1 MSEED
6 PIVVGQ
12 ETILEGAL
20 PEQAINSGSL
30 AEFAAKTQQDWED
43 ELRGNEIT
51 RWEGG
56 VLDGLYTGLQQGKPF
71 VVALVQAIVKEV
83 FGGNPNFAD
92 AQTAFEQ
99 MRTNFDLKWQDLIA
113 ATALAGT
120 AKDKADVVAD
130 DAVEIAELVDD
141 VIGAGSNI
149 IANPS
154 FERLRFQQTGSS
166 FSTDYARSGVRS
178 LRIIGNGT
186 SARSYLLLSDDNVP
200 RVYSVTEE
208 DMFYAEVW
216 VRAGADNSQTSGA
229 EGSVRLLFE
238 PFSGNYQPLTP
249 IAVSTGPSQAAKD
262 GWVQI
267 AGYVPMPPLARWLTM
282 KLQITSA
289 INDNERWYFDDV
301 VVREVS
307 VAAEANAAAGTAQ
320 TQAET
325 ATFNAGA
332 AQDLADEIVESGSN
346 LIINAGF
353 ENTRYEQAGSTF
365 STDYPRYGARS
376 LRIQANGSSAKSYTL
391 LADGATPR
399 LIKADAGDV
408 FWAEVWVRGHPN
420 NTQTSGG
427 TNGVRMLLEPLNKL
441 GATLTPSSLAINAST
456 AYKTDWYKLEGFV
469 TMPPDTANLRVKLEV
484 SAAVNDNE
492 VWFFDDVSLREVT
505 LAKEATAAAGT
516 AQAAAETANQ
526 NALDADELAGAVVA
540 SGGNII
546 VNPGFEAGV
555 FAQGVATFTT
565 NANEVRTGSRA
576 LKLTRTALVSNPT
589 YYLLSDDN
597 NTRFVPVVGDDIF
610 YAEVWVRGAQAN
622 SQVSGGTG
630 GVRMV
635 FEPFSGFTA
644 LTGPGDVVVLAL
656 NANQALKSGWTK
668 ISGYVPVPAT
678 ATRMRVSLQLT
689 SQVSAGE
696 AYAFDD
702 VVLREETLAKA
713 ASTAAGIADGKAETA
728 AQNATDAN
736 DFAGQ
741 ILDSGSNLIA
751 NSDFEKGLVSPQPL
765 VATYSEEQKYSG
777 TRSLKF
783 TANGTIKTFYL
794 LSEGLTPRT
803 IPASEGD
810 RFYCEMWVYGSGL
823 SGSVADGLRIVFE
836 PTNRLGANLTDSYIG
851 QTVSSSLNGTWTKVA
866 LYTDPLP
873 ANTTKVK
880 VAVQLRNTVTAGTIY
895 VDQVIVRE
903 VTVAKAAEDAADLA
917 DGKALAAQQSLDTK
931 ARDLTNIAAGSDFEG
946 SVQPWTLGTGWT
958 IATDQKY
965 AGTKS
970 LKHSGN
976 QAGTSTLPAVTA
988 CLPGEQ
994 FYVEFWARKDASFNG
1009 TTNDKLRLMNQDIT
1023 EIGSVWFGSAAIASA
1038 NTWTKLFTTV
1048 TVPAGTSSFTVTVVS
1063 NSTAGSV
1070 WLDNIVIRRVLTSDV
1085 VGELPQ
1091 DRIID
1096 LDTSFTTVNDTAISA
1111 SDLAAV
1117 VGASNNL
1124 VVSPDFDEPTVRRFV
1139 DQSVSGFVTGSYSTD
1154 RAVTGTYSYK
1164 LLMNTAG
1171 TSGAVGELVLNPYK
1185 TDFEVVWFNIVPG
1198 QVYNYDFVYY
1208 LTGTSSKPLAFRA
1221 GYRTLAAT
1229 SSAATT
1235 VASIT
1240 PVKNSWQRVTGSF
1253 TIPDLVPATTGS
1265 PPLQMV
1271 VTVGFVAGAV
1281 GAAGDALYIDRC
1293 LVYLQT

>member
-12 ETILEGAL
+12 ETILEGVL

-56 VLDGLYTGLQQGKPF
+56 VLDGLFTGLQQGKPF

-99 MRTNFDLKWQDLIA
+99 MRTNFDLKWQDLVA

-332 AQDLADEIVESGSN
+332 AQDLADAIVESGSN

-441 GATLTPSSLAINAST
+441 GATLTPSSLAIDAST

-469 TMPPDTANLRVKLEV
+469 TMPADTANLRVKLEV

-492 VWFFDDVSLREVT
+492 VWFFDDASLREVT
-505 LAKEATAAAGT
+505 LAKEAASTAST
-516 AQAAAETANQ
+516 AQQQAETANE
-526 NALDADELAGAVVA
+526 NALAADELAGAVVA

-622 SQVSGGTG
+622 SQISGGSG

-635 FEPFSGFTA
+635 FEPFAGLTA
-644 LTGPGDVVVLAL
+644 LTANNAVLSVT
-656 NANQALKSGWTK
+656 ANQSLKSGWTK
-668 ISGYVPVPAT
+668 LSGYIPVPAT

-689 SQVSAGE
+689 SEVSAGE

-741 ILDSGSNLIA
+741 ILESGSNLIA

-765 VATYSEEQKYSG
+765 VATYSTEQAYSG

-783 TANGTIKTFYL
+783 TANGTTKTFYL

-803 IPASEGD
+803 IPASPGD
-810 RFYCEMWVYGSGL
+810 VFYCEMWVYGSGL
-823 SGSVADGLRIVFE
+823 SGSVTDGLRIVFE

-880 VAVQLRNTVTAGTIY
+880 VAVQLRNTVSSGTIY

-903 VTVAKAAEDAADLA
+903 VTVGKAAGDAAA
-917 DGKALAAQQSLDTK
+917 EAQNTVDTK
-931 ARDLTNIAAGSDFEG
+931 ARDFTNIAGGSDFEG
-946 SVQPWTLGTGWT
+946 ATHPWTLGAGWS
-958 IATDQKY
+958 IATDQFY

-970 LKHSGN
+970 LKRTGAAGTASSVLKGTFSTLPGEELYVSFYARRDSSMTATTTEQLVFIN
-976 QAGTSTLPAVTA
+976 QAGAT
-988 CLPGEQ
+988 
-994 FYVEFWARKDASFNG
+994 
-1009 TTNDKLRLMNQDIT
+1009 
-1023 EIGSVWFGSAAIASA
+1023 IGSVGFGANVVTSA
-1038 NTWTKLFTTV
+1038 NTWTERAATV
-1048 TVPAGTSSFTVTVVS
+1048 TIPAGTTSFTVWVS
-1063 NSTAGSV
+1063 SAASAGNL
-1070 WLDNIVIRRVLTSDV
+1070 WLDNIAVKRVATEDTIP
-1085 VGELPQ
+1085 ELPQ
-1091 DRIID
+1091 SKITD
-1096 LDTSFTTVNDTAISA
+1096 LTTDLTAAQDTATTSDAFAILASAANNIVLDPDFLDNKVRRESASFTSAYVSSPSLGTQSLRLTATNTTPKYSVIPVKPDGSRPRFPISGGMVLNFDWWVQAAATNATSQDLNIYVFLYSA
-1111 SDLAAV
+1111 SGSTFPQ
-1117 VGASNNL
+1117 GAKS
-1124 VVSPDFDEPTVRRFV
+1124 TV
-1139 DQSVSGFVTGSYSTD
+1139 TT
-1154 RAVTGTYSYK
+1154 AKGT
-1164 LLMNTAG
+1164 
-1171 TSGAVGELVLNPYK
+1171 
-1185 TDFEVVWFNIVPG
+1185 
-1198 QVYNYDFVYY
+1198 
-1208 LTGTSSKPLAFRA
+1208 
-1221 GYRTLAAT
+1221 
-1229 SSAATT
+1229 
-1235 VASIT
+1235 
-1240 PVKNSWQRVTGSF
+1240 WQRLTGSF
-1253 TIPDLVPATTGS
+1253 TIPATINNGTVVPFYADITFGPTSCNVGEIFYLDRTLIYITT
-1265 PPLQMV
+1265 
-1271 VTVGFVAGAV
+1271 
-1281 GAAGDALYIDRC
+1281 
-1293 LVYLQT
+1293 